1 MYTKIEFKSEKL
13 KKEVDEFLKREKENQ
28 EEDNIKNL
36 GIFEKK
42 GNIYY
47 SNLPLIEILFKM
59 CKEFDQVVTSTAMFR
74 NFALLNKDGSQNEDT
89 PINLYGRQ
97 VWANAFLAEYKNKA
111 HEWINSF

>member
-13 KKEVDEFLKREKENQ
+13 KKEVDEFLEREKENQ
-28 EEDNIKNL
+28 EENNRKNL

-47 SNLPLIEILFKM
+47 SNLPLIDVLFTM
-59 CKEFDQVVTSTAMFR
+59 CEEFNQVATSTAVFR
-74 NFALLNKDGSQNEDT
+74 NFALLNRDGSHNEDT
-89 PINLYGRQ
+89 PIYGSQ